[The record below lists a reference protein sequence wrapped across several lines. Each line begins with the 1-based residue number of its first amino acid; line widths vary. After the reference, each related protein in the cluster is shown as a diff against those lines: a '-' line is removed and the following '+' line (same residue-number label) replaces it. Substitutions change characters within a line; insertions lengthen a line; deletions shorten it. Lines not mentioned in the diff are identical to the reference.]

1 MVNGVSL
8 WFSPKNFLLCYS
20 FALTCGLLIFFFP
33 TEICVGSSS
42 SGTRVAVNPQVPEAF
57 HLAARLVLYSYACY
71 SRFKIPLH
79 LDNNS
84 TCSIKKGT
92 HLAELMQE
100 AKLIVWDEAPMAHRQ
115 AFEALNRTLCDLMNV
130 PLAGPGHK
138 LFGGKTV
145 LLGGDFRQTLPV
157 IPDSGREQTIESS
170 LTRSEIWSS
179 FTLLRLKRNMR
190 LSNSSI
196 NESTISHGL
205 TFREWVLALGD
216 GRLPTKRFKE
226 DTPSDWIKIP
236 DMFLVQSGVDP
247 VASIASKFYDSFSEN
262 YKNAAYIT
270 GRAIVTPTNAKVSE
284 VNEFMLEQVPG
295 LIRSYY
301 SSDSMQRDAEVP
313 ESFDETY
320 PIEFLNK
327 LTFNGVPDHEIKLKV
342 ATPIMLLRNL
352 NPSDGLC
359 NGTRIM
365 ITELGEN
372 IIKGNIM
379 GGAFDEKPVIV
390 PRIVLNVEDKRW
402 PFILKRRQFPVRLCY
417 GMTINKSQGQ
427 TLEKVGVY
435 LPDPVFS
442 HGQLY
447 VAVSRVKSAVG
458 LQFLIIN
465 TGGIPNH
472 YTRNIVFAEAFED
485 INTDRMIATQT

>member
-1 MVNGVSL
+1 
-8 WFSPKNFLLCYS
+8 
-20 FALTCGLLIFFFP
+20 
-33 TEICVGSSS
+33 
-42 SGTRVAVNPQVPEAF
+42 
-57 HLAARLVLYSYACY
+57 
-71 SRFKIPLH
+71 
-79 LDNNS
+79 
-84 TCSIKKGT
+84 
-92 HLAELMQE
+92 
-100 AKLIVWDEAPMAHRQ
+100 
-115 AFEALNRTLCDLMNV
+115 MNV

-205 TFREWVLALGD
+205 TFREWVLALA
-216 GRLPTKRFKE
+216 
-226 DTPSDWIKIP
+226 
-236 DMFLVQSGVDP
+236 GVDP

-390 PRIVLNVEDKRW
+390 PR
-402 PFILKRRQFPVRLCY
+402 RQFPVRLCY

>member
-1 MVNGVSL
+1 
-8 WFSPKNFLLCYS
+8 
-20 FALTCGLLIFFFP
+20 
-33 TEICVGSSS
+33 
-42 SGTRVAVNPQVPEAF
+42 
-57 HLAARLVLYSYACY
+57 
-71 SRFKIPLH
+71 
-79 LDNNS
+79 
-84 TCSIKKGT
+84 
-92 HLAELMQE
+92 MQE
-100 AKLIVWDEAPMAHRQ
+100 AKLIVWDEAPR
-115 AFEALNRTLCDLMNV
+115 
-130 PLAGPGHK
+130 PGHK

-301 SSDSMQRDAEVP
+301 SSDSMQ
-313 ESFDETY
+313 
-320 PIEFLNK
+320 L
-327 LTFNGVPDHEIKLKV
+327 

-379 GGAFDEKPVIV
+379 GGAFDE
-390 PRIVLNVEDKRW
+390 
-402 PFILKRRQFPVRLCY
+402 RQFPVRLCY

-465 TGGIPNH
+465 TGGIPNN

>member
-1 MVNGVSL
+1 
-8 WFSPKNFLLCYS
+8 
-20 FALTCGLLIFFFP
+20 
-33 TEICVGSSS
+33 
-42 SGTRVAVNPQVPEAF
+42 
-57 HLAARLVLYSYACY
+57 
-71 SRFKIPLH
+71 
-79 LDNNS
+79 
-84 TCSIKKGT
+84 
-92 HLAELMQE
+92 
-100 AKLIVWDEAPMAHRQ
+100 
-115 AFEALNRTLCDLMNV
+115 
-130 PLAGPGHK
+130 
-138 LFGGKTV
+138 
-145 LLGGDFRQTLPV
+145 
-157 IPDSGREQTIESS
+157 
-170 LTRSEIWSS
+170 
-179 FTLLRLKRNMR
+179 
-190 LSNSSI
+190 
-196 NESTISHGL
+196 
-205 TFREWVLALGD
+205 
-216 GRLPTKRFKE
+216 
-226 DTPSDWIKIP
+226 
-236 DMFLVQSGVDP
+236 
-247 VASIASKFYDSFSEN
+247 
-262 YKNAAYIT
+262 
-270 GRAIVTPTNAKVSE
+270 
-284 VNEFMLEQVPG
+284 
-295 LIRSYY
+295 
-301 SSDSMQRDAEVP
+301 MQRDAEVP